1 MYEAS
6 LVPRHLP
13 GGGGWSCKAFSLQYL
28 YEAHQHCR
36 NIWTK
41 GNHNLP
47 LVKYLGCKFKL
58 YQSAKQD
65 YVFYYQN
72 FYPMIATIDSYC
84 AAQPSLMLMHKKS
97 KKVPSKQT
105 CKRKRPYITVRA
117 KPPAQMTNK
126 WYFAQEIANI
136 PLILTYC
143 SACSLDNYY
152 IHSDSQS
159 TNTTIYHLKT
169 GIFTNTNF
177 ENKGTTPYWCTQTP
191 NPPYEKVYLYASSH
205 DPQNNEIEVGHLICL
220 GNTKKYTGGY
230 AFSDPQRPYA
240 DTWAQYKTDTRMWG
254 NPFYPDYLNN
264 NNTYHIWQS
273 TTTWATLMNETDSHN
288 KINLTQK
295 NFTPITELYETLRYS
310 PERDTGE
317 NNSVYFISCTKDTN
331 HWDPPQDTSYTN
343 HGFPLW
349 ILLWGYSDFVKRM
362 EKLNDL
368 ETKYCLTIR
377 TTTTYPIR
385 NTVIPLSH
393 SFILGNSPFETEH
406 NPLDDDRWYPSLQM
420 QYEAINEICKTGPGT
435 PKLHNDKT
443 TQAKMEYIFYF
454 KFGGSPPTMSEIED
468 PSEQQKFPIP
478 NNLRRTTT
486 IENPTTSKF
495 SYIYNFD
502 TTGDI
507 ITLPAAERIKKY
519 IETKKTVFTDAK
531 RPGNLLEEISIQPP
545 QKKQKTEEET
555 LYSIIQ
561 QFQQQQY
568 LKRRIHQQLTKS
580 LNLK

>member
-1 MYEAS
+1 
-6 LVPRHLP
+6 
-13 GGGGWSCKAFSLQYL
+13 
-28 YEAHQHCR
+28 
-36 NIWTK
+36 
-41 GNHNLP
+41 
-47 LVKYLGCKFKL
+47 
-58 YQSAKQD
+58 
-65 YVFYYQN
+65 
-72 FYPMIATIDSYC
+72 
-84 AAQPSLMLMHKKS
+84 
-97 KKVPSKQT
+97 
-105 CKRKRPYITVRA
+105 
-117 KPPAQMTNK
+117 
-126 WYFAQEIANI
+126 
-136 PLILTYC
+136 
-143 SACSLDNYY
+143 
-152 IHSDSQS
+152 
-159 TNTTIYHLKT
+159 
-169 GIFTNTNF
+169 
-177 ENKGTTPYWCTQTP
+177 
-191 NPPYEKVYLYASSH
+191 
-205 DPQNNEIEVGHLICL
+205 
-220 GNTKKYTGGY
+220 
-230 AFSDPQRPYA
+230 
-240 DTWAQYKTDTRMWG
+240 
-254 NPFYPDYLNN
+254 
-264 NNTYHIWQS
+264 
-273 TTTWATLMNETDSHN
+273 
-288 KINLTQK
+288 
-295 NFTPITELYETLRYS
+295 
-310 PERDTGE
+310 
-317 NNSVYFISCTKDTN
+317 
-331 HWDPPQDTSYTN
+331 
-343 HGFPLW
+343 
-349 ILLWGYSDFVKRM
+349 M